1 MLRPDHAELLELDW
15 ARSITEWTTPRLV
28 ELPAGISRHVVRFAA
43 FERGTFAVKEL
54 PLQAARRDHA
64 VLEELERRGGPAVRP
79 VGLVVRGGE
88 DPGSERAACLITRY
102 VDYSFSYRELL
113 SGRDF
118 GPRRRQ
124 LLDAFALLLA
134 ELHLLGC
141 LWADCSLSNV
151 LYRFDA
157 GTIDT
162 IMVDAETA
170 SLYPSLSDGHRR
182 HDLEIMEENVAGEMM
197 DIAASQGS
205 SIDEADFH
213 MGEDIARRYESLWAE
228 LSAEERIRPQEQFRI
243 TQRINRLND
252 LGFEVEEIQVV
263 PHPDRDHV
271 HLKTKVADRNY
282 HRNRLRELAGVEAGE
297 DQARQILADLQYFIL
312 AQGGSES
319 APGKALLAV
328 RWRTEAFE
336 PVLRR
341 LRAAIGPHDDPVQA
355 YTDLLHLR
363 YMLSAGLKRDV
374 GTEAAFEEWLRSG
387 RPGYPLPDGS

>member
-1 MLRPDHAELLELDW
+1 MVRPEHAELLELDW

-28 ELPAGISRHVVRFAA
+28 DLPKGISRHAVRFVA
-43 FERGTFAVKEL
+43 FDRGTFAVKEL
-54 PLQAARRDHA
+54 PRRAAERDYEVLQE
-64 VLEELERRGGPAVRP
+64 LEERGGPAVRP
-79 VGLVVRGGE
+79 VGLVIRGTE

-118 GPRRRQ
+118 GPRRQQ
-124 LLDAFALLLA
+124 LLDAFAWLLA

-141 LWADCSLSNV
+141 FWADCSMSNV

-170 SLYPSLSDGHRR
+170 SLYPSVSDGQRR
-182 HDLEIMEENVAGEMM
+182 HDLEIMIENLAGEMM
-197 DIAASQGS
+197 DIAASQGVPV
-205 SIDEADFH
+205 DEADLH
-213 MGEDIARRYESLWAE
+213 MGEDIARRYDGLWAE
-228 LSAEERIRPQEQFRI
+228 IGAEERIPPHEQFRI

-263 PHPDRDHV
+263 PHPERDHV

-282 HRNRLRELAGVEAGE
+282 HRNRLRDLTGVDAGE
-297 DQARQILADLQYFIL
+297 DQARQILADLQYYAL
-312 AQGGSES
+312 THGGADS
-319 APGKALLAV
+319 ATGKALQAV

-336 PVLRR
+336 PMLRR
-341 LRAAIGPHDDPVQA
+341 LAAAIGPHADPVQA

-363 YMLSAGLKRDV
+363 YMLSLGQKRDV
-374 GTEAAFEEWLRSG
+374 GTEAAFEEWLRVG
-387 RPGYPLPDGS
+387 RPGYPLPGGS